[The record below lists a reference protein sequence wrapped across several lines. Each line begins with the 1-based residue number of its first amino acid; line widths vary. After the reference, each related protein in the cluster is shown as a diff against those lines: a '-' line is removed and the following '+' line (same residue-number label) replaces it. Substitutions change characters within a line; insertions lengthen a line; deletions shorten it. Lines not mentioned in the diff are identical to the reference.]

1 MIGISLAI
9 VGIAGVFSSLILDN
23 DVKLIVSLIC
33 LGLGVAAG
41 MIEFGIDF
49 PMRAW

>member
-23 DVKLIVSLIC
+23 DVKLIVSLIV

-41 MIEFGIDF
+41 MLEFGIDV
-49 PMRAW
+49 PMKAW

>member
-1 MIGISLAI
+1 MIGIFLSM
-9 VGIAGVFSSLILDN
+9 AGVAGVWYSLILEN
-23 DVKLIVSLIC
+23 DVKLIVSLII

-41 MIEFGIDF
+41 LVEFGIDV

>member
-1 MIGISLAI
+1 MIGILMAL
-9 VGIAGVFSSLILDN
+9 VGIAGMFSSLILDN
-23 DVKLIVSLIC
+23 DVKLIVSLVI

-41 MIEFGIDF
+41 MLEFGIDV

>member
-1 MIGISLAI
+1 MIGISMAI
-9 VGIAGVFSSLILDN
+9 AGIAGVFSSLILEN
-23 DVKLIVSLIC
+23 DVKLIVSLII

-41 MIEFGIDF
+41 LVEFGIDV

>member
-23 DVKLIVSLIC
+23 DVKLIVSLIV

-41 MIEFGIDF
+41 MLEFGIDV

>member
-23 DVKLIVSLIC
+23 DVKLIVSLIV
-33 LGLGVAAG
+33 LGLGVTAG
-41 MIEFGIDF
+41 MLEFGIDV
-49 PMRAW
+49 PMKAW